1 MDAVLFD
8 LDNTLY
14 DPRHDLFA
22 LIDVRINR
30 FMVEEVAIPAPE
42 VDGLRRRYWS
52 DYGATLQGLIRHHRV
67 DPEAYLAYVHD
78 VDVASRLQPDP
89 GLQRALAG
97 VPFPCHVFTNGSREH
112 AERVLVT
119 LGVRERF
126 HEIFDIRIAAYQPK
140 PNPEPYLGVLAALAV
155 APQRCVMVED
165 SPANLARARELGM
178 ATVLVHDGPA
188 VAGFDLQVACA
199 AAAAE
204 AIPVHFSPRQER
216 TA

>member
-14 DPRHDLFA
+14 DPRFDLFS

-30 FMVEEVAIPAPE
+30 FMVEEVEIPVPE
-42 VDGLRRRYWS
+42 VDSLRRRYWR

-78 VDVASRLQPDP
+78 VDIRARLQPDA
-89 GLQRALAG
+89 GLQKALAG

-112 AERVLVT
+112 AERVLEA
-119 LGVRERF
+119 LGVREHF
-126 HEIFDIRIAAYQPK
+126 EAIFDIRIAAYQPK
-140 PNPEPYLGVLAALAV
+140 PNPEPYHGVLAALGV
-155 APQRCVMVED
+155 ESRRCVMVED
-165 SPANLARARELGM
+165 SPANLVRARELGM

-188 VAGFDLQVACA
+188 VSGFDLQVASA

-204 AIPVHFSPRQER
+204 AIPVHFTPRQER
-216 TA
+216 SA